1 MAATAAR
8 AGPRPGALPQSA
20 PGPPPPAASPLPATL
35 QESVPPQSTLPPPP
49 PPSGDQGQALPSV
62 AYLERRRLARELHD
76 TVIQQV
82 LAAGLT
88 IDWCMAEVPAGSP
101 VYEKLTVAKRLACNA
116 ARELRSSL
124 QELTQR
130 TDGDHEDLPDML
142 RRLLDTHAMPRLRL
156 GLQVSGTPEPL
167 PSATRRWLYRFAGE
181 CLFNSAVHADARYA
195 AIRLRYA
202 NGAVA
207 LSVADDGHGR
217 PETLRKI
224 ISGEVPG
231 TGGGYHFGLTDIA
244 AWAREMGWTLRV
256 SQSDLGGIAVEV
268 QLPVGHVPGSAG
280 DSDA

>member
-8 AGPRPGALPQSA
+8 AGPPPGALPRST
-20 PGPPPPAASPLPATL
+20 PPS
-35 QESVPPQSTLPPPP
+35 
-49 PPSGDQGQALPSV
+49 PSGDQGRALPSV

-101 VYEKLTVAKRLACNA
+101 VYEKLRVAKRLACNA

-130 TDGDHEDLPDML
+130 TDGDDEELPDML
-142 RRLLDTHAMPRLRL
+142 RRLLDSHATPRLRL

-202 NGAVA
+202 DGAVA
-207 LSVADDGHGR
+207 LSVADDGRGR

-244 AWAREMGWTLRV
+244 ACAREMGWTLCV
-256 SQSDLGGIAVEV
+256 SRADLGGIAVEV
-268 QLPVGHVPGSAG
+268 RLPAGQVPGSAG
-280 DSDA
+280 DADV

>member
-8 AGPRPGALPQSA
+8 AGPRPGAPPQSA
-20 PGPPPPAASPLPATL
+20 PGPPPPAASPLPATP
-35 QESVPPQSTLPPPP
+35 QESVPPRSTPPR
-49 PPSGDQGQALPSV
+49 PSGDQGRALPSV

-101 VYEKLTVAKRLACNA
+101 VYEKLRVAKRLACNA

-130 TDGDHEDLPDML
+130 TDGDDEELPDML
-142 RRLLDTHAMPRLRL
+142 RRLLDSHATPRLRL
-156 GLQVSGTPEPL
+156 DLQISGTPEPL

-181 CLFNSAVHADARYA
+181 CLFNSAVHSDARYA

-202 NGAVA
+202 DGAVA

-217 PETLRKI
+217 PETLQKI

-256 SQSDLGGIAVEV
+256 SRADLGGIEVEIR
-268 QLPVGHVPGSAG
+268 LPVGHVPGIAG
-280 DSDA
+280 DGHV

>member
-8 AGPRPGALPQSA
+8 AGPRSGALPQSA
-20 PGPPPPAASPLPATL
+20 PGPPLPAASPLPATL
-35 QESVPPQSTLPPPP
+35 REPVPPQSTT
-49 PPSGDQGQALPSV
+49 PPSGDQGRALPSV

-256 SQSDLGGIAVEV
+256 GRADLGGIAMEV
-268 QLPVGHVPGSAG
+268 QLPVGHVPGIAG
-280 DSDA
+280 DGDA

>member
-1 MAATAAR
+1 MSVTAAR
-8 AGPRPGALPQSA
+8 AGPRPAVPPQSA
-20 PGPPPPAASPLPATL
+20 PGPPHSAASP
-35 QESVPPQSTLPPPP
+35 
-49 PPSGDQGQALPSV
+49 PSV
-62 AYLERRRLARELHD
+62 ADLERRRLARELHD

-101 VYEKLTVAKRLACNA
+101 VHAKLTVAKRLACNA

-130 TDGDHEDLPDML
+130 TDGDEEDLPEML
-142 RRLLDTHAMPRLRL
+142 RRLLDTHATPRLRL

-167 PSATRRWLYRFAGE
+167 PSGTRRWFYRFAGE

-202 NGAVA
+202 DGAVA

-217 PETLRKI
+217 PETLRKVM
-224 ISGEVPG
+224 SGEVPG

-256 SQSDLGGIAVEV
+256 SRADLGGIAVEV
-268 QLPVGHVPGSAG
+268 QLPVGEVPGIAG
-280 DSDA
+280 DGDV

>member
-8 AGPRPGALPQSA
+8 AGPRPGAPPQSA
-20 PGPPPPAASPLPATL
+20 PGPPPPAASPLPATP
-35 QESVPPQSTLPPPP
+35 QESVPPRSTPPR
-49 PPSGDQGQALPSV
+49 PSGDQGRALPSV

-181 CLFNSAVHADARYA
+181 CLFNSAVHADARDA

-256 SQSDLGGIAVEV
+256 GRADLGGIAMEV
-268 QLPVGHVPGSAG
+268 QLPVGHVPGIAG
-280 DSDA
+280 DGDV

>member
-1 MAATAAR
+1 MAATAAL
-8 AGPRPGALPQSA
+8 AALQSAVPPQSA
-20 PGPPPPAASPLPATL
+20 PGPPPRAASPLPATL
-35 QESVPPQSTLPPPP
+35 QESVPPQSTPPPS
-49 PPSGDQGQALPSV
+49 SGDQGRALPSV

-101 VYEKLTVAKRLACNA
+101 VYEKLRVAKRLACNA

-130 TDGDHEDLPDML
+130 TDGDDEELPDML
-142 RRLLDTHAMPRLRL
+142 RRLLDTHATPRLRV

-224 ISGEVPG
+224 ISGKVPG

-256 SQSDLGGIAVEV
+256 GRADLGGIAMEV
-268 QLPVGHVPGSAG
+268 QLPVGHVPGIAG
-280 DSDA
+280 DGDV

>member
-1 MAATAAR
+1 
-8 AGPRPGALPQSA
+8 
-20 PGPPPPAASPLPATL
+20 
-35 QESVPPQSTLPPPP
+35 
-49 PPSGDQGQALPSV
+49 
-62 AYLERRRLARELHD
+62 LERRRLARELHD

-124 QELTQR
+124 QELIQR
-130 TDGDHEDLPDML
+130 TDGDDEDLPDML
-142 RRLLDTHAMPRLRL
+142 RRLLDTHATPRLRL

-181 CLFNSAVHADARYA
+181 CLFNVAVHADARHA

-202 NGAVA
+202 DGTVA

-244 AWAREMGWTLRV
+244 ARAREMGWTLSV
-256 SQSDLGGIAVEV
+256 SRADLGGIAMEV
-268 QLPVGHVPGSAG
+268 RLPAGQVPDSAG
-280 DSDA
+280 DADE

>member
-1 MAATAAR
+1 MAATAAL
-8 AGPRPGALPQSA
+8 ATLQSAVLPQSA
-20 PGPPPPAASPLPATL
+20 PGPPHLTASPR
-35 QESVPPQSTLPPPP
+35 ST
-49 PPSGDQGQALPSV
+49 PPSPPGDQGRARHSV
-62 AYLERRRLARELHD
+62 ADLERRRLARELHD

-101 VYEKLTVAKRLACNA
+101 VYEKLRVAKRLACNA

-130 TDGDHEDLPDML
+130 TDGDDEELPDML
-142 RRLLDTHAMPRLRL
+142 RRLLDTHATPRLRL

-280 DSDA
+280 DGDA

>member
-1 MAATAAR
+1 
-8 AGPRPGALPQSA
+8 
-20 PGPPPPAASPLPATL
+20 
-35 QESVPPQSTLPPPP
+35 
-49 PPSGDQGQALPSV
+49 
-62 AYLERRRLARELHD
+62 
-76 TVIQQV
+76 
-82 LAAGLT
+82 
-88 IDWCMAEVPAGSP
+88 MAEVPAGSP

-256 SQSDLGGIAVEV
+256 SRADLGGIAMEV
-268 QLPVGHVPGSAG
+268 RLPVGHVPGIAG
-280 DSDA
+280 DGDA

>member
-1 MAATAAR
+1 MAETAAP
-8 AGPRPGALPQSA
+8 APPRSA
-20 PGPPPPAASPLPATL
+20 APPRSTAPPAR
-35 QESVPPQSTLPPPP
+35 
-49 PPSGDQGQALPSV
+49 GDYARAVPSV
-62 AYLERRRLARELHD
+62 ADLERRRLARELHD
-76 TVIQQV
+76 SVIQQV

-88 IDWCMAEVPAGSP
+88 IDWCMGEVPAGSP
-101 VYEKLTVAKRLACNA
+101 VHEQLAVAKRLACNV

-130 TDGDHEDLPDML
+130 TDGDDADLPDML
-142 RRLLDTHAMPRLRL
+142 RRLLDTHATPRLCL
-156 GLQVSGTPEPL
+156 SLQVCGTPEPL
-167 PSATRRWLYRFAGE
+167 PSATRRWLYLFAGE
-181 CLFNSAVHADARYA
+181 CLFNSAVHADARNA

-202 NGAVA
+202 DGAVA

-256 SQSDLGGIAVEV
+256 SRADLGGIAMEV
-268 QLPVGHVPGSAG
+268 QLPTGQVPGNAG
-280 DSDA
+280 DADE

>member
-1 MAATAAR
+1 MATTTAR
-8 AGPRPGALPQSA
+8 AGPRPA
-20 PGPPPPAASPLPATL
+20 
-35 QESVPPQSTLPPPP
+35 VPPQSAPP
-49 PPSGDQGQALPSV
+49 PPSGDQGRALPSV

-130 TDGDHEDLPDML
+130 TDGDDEDLPDML
-142 RRLLDTHAMPRLRL
+142 RRLLDTHATPRLRL
-156 GLQVSGTPEPL
+156 GLQISGTPEPL
-167 PSATRRWLYRFAGE
+167 PTATRRWLYRFAGE

-202 NGAVA
+202 DGAVA

-244 AWAREMGWTLRV
+244 AWAREMGWTLCVNRA
-256 SQSDLGGIAVEV
+256 DLGGIAVEV
-268 QLPVGHVPGSAG
+268 RLPVGQVPGIAG
-280 DSDA
+280 DGDV

>member
-20 PGPPPPAASPLPATL
+20 PGPPPPAASPLPATP
-35 QESVPPQSTLPPPP
+35 QESVPPRSTPPR
-49 PPSGDQGQALPSV
+49 PSGDQGRALPSV

-88 IDWCMAEVPAGSP
+88 IDWCMAEVPVGSP

-130 TDGDHEDLPDML
+130 TDGDDEELPDML
-142 RRLLDTHAMPRLRL
+142 RRLLDTHATPRLRL
-156 GLQVSGTPEPL
+156 GLQVSGVPEPL
-167 PSATRRWLYRFAGE
+167 PSPTRRWLYRFAGE
-181 CLFNSAVHADARYA
+181 CLFNSAVHSDARYA

-202 NGAVA
+202 DGAVA

-217 PETLRKI
+217 PETLQKI

-256 SQSDLGGIAVEV
+256 SRADLGGIAMEV
-268 QLPVGHVPGSAG
+268 RLPTGQVPGIAG
-280 DSDA
+280 DADE